1 MLKKNLLV
9 IFVRNPELGKVK
21 TRLASSIGE
30 EAALYVYR
38 QLIHCTQVNTQH
50 IPADKFVYYDS
61 YIPENDTWDDSI
73 YAKHFQQGNDLGERM
88 QNAFNDG
95 FKQGYTSIVIIGSD
109 CAGLS
114 GKMVTKAFDALQEN
128 DFVIGPASDGGY
140 YLLGMRSFY
149 PELFLNKMWS
159 TDTVYQDTLRDIS
172 FKNASV
178 HILPKL
184 TDIDTEEDLREM
196 IRLRLL

>member
-1 MLKKNLLV
+1 MHEKNLLL

-38 QLIHCTQVNTQH
+38 QLIHCTQVNTQN
-50 IPADKFVYYDS
+50 IQADKFVYYDS
-61 YIPENDTWDDSI
+61 YIPENDTWNDTVYS
-73 YAKHFQQGNDLGERM
+73 KHFQQGNDLGERM
-88 QNAFNDG
+88 HNAFNDG
-95 FKQGYTSIVIIGSD
+95 FSQGYSSIVIIGSD

-114 GKMVTKAFDALQEN
+114 EAMVTKAFDALQTN

-140 YLLGMRSFY
+140 YLLGMRSLY
-149 PELFLNKMWS
+149 PDLFINKMWS
-159 TDTVYQDTLRDIS
+159 TDTVYQDTLRDIQARKS
-172 FKNASV
+172 SLYV
-178 HILPKL
+178 LPKL
-184 TDIDTEEDLREM
+184 TDIDTEDDLREM